1 LATKKI
7 RVYELARELGVENQ
21 VVLDLAEQLKIG
33 VKSHSSSIDDP
44 SADRVRRL
52 ADAEGLR
59 REPIVDEPEPEPKPK
74 RGAKAVE
81 EPPAPVAVAPAPRT
95 DGPAPSPV
103 ADEPEPEPAPHRVV
117 RSTGGIPDM
126 GAPPPPPPRPAPVA
140 APSPAPAAP
149 VERPAA
155 AAAEAPAP
163 VAAAPV
169 APAAAAPAAPV
180 APAASAAPAAPAPA
194 APATPPPPG
203 APPRSATGRAI
214 PPPPGGGRR
223 IPPPPG
229 PRVVPGSG
237 GPGGNRPSGGGG
249 GGGFQRPGGGG
260 GGGFQRPGGGG
271 PGGGGGFQRPG
282 GGPGG
287 GRGGPGGG
295 PGGGPPGRGR
305 PGPQGQRP
313 RRKKRRRRDFEDLG
327 PASMPQ
333 LTPADAPVPEGE
345 IVVERGSTIQEL
357 APKLNRTTADLVRL
371 LFDAGEM
378 VTGTQSLA
386 DEMVDLIAEALGA
399 EVLLVEPGQEAELE
413 LQALLGDDDEDDDAN
428 LESRAPV
435 VTVLGHVDHGKT
447 TLLDTIRNAN
457 VVAGEA
463 GGITQHIGAYKTVHN
478 GHPITFIDT
487 PGHEAFTAMR
497 KRGANATDIAILVVA
512 ADDGVMPQT
521 IEAIN
526 HARAADVPIVV
537 AVTKV
542 DREDSDPT
550 RVRQQLVEREL
561 VPEAW
566 GGDTIVI
573 DVAPPAGIGVQELLE
588 SILLVAEVEELAAN
602 PKSPARAIVLESN
615 LDQGRGPVVTAL
627 IERGTLRVGDPIV
640 AGGAWGKVRA
650 MFDENGQQVQ
660 EAGPST
666 PVEVLG
672 LDDVPLAG
680 DELRA
685 APDEKTARTVAEARS
700 FRRRS
705 ANQKHPMTL
714 AGGARLEDIFAM
726 VQRGEVATLN
736 LLVKADVQGS
746 LEALTDSLRKLDQ
759 EHEEV
764 RLSFVHRAVGGIN
777 ESDINLASV
786 SNATVIGFNVRPDRK
801 ARELARIE
809 GVEMRLYEVIY
820 QVLEDVQSALLGML
834 KPEFE
839 EVVTGDAEVREVF
852 SVPRVGK
859 VAGCY
864 VLNGTITRGSRVR
877 FLREGVVIWNGAIA
891 SLRRFKDD
899 VREVQSGFEC
909 GIGLENYQ
917 DLKPGDVIETY
928 DLKEIARG

>member
-1 LATKKI
+1 M
-7 RVYELARELGVENQ
+7 V
-21 VVLDLAEQLKIG
+21 
-33 VKSHSSSIDDP
+33 
-44 SADRVRRL
+44 
-52 ADAEGLR
+52 
-59 REPIVDEPEPEPKPK
+59 
-74 RGAKAVE
+74 
-81 EPPAPVAVAPAPRT
+81 
-95 DGPAPSPV
+95 
-103 ADEPEPEPAPHRVV
+103 
-117 RSTGGIPDM
+117 
-126 GAPPPPPPRPAPVA
+126 
-140 APSPAPAAP
+140 
-149 VERPAA
+149 
-155 AAAEAPAP
+155 AAEAVASSVPA
-163 VAAAPV
+163 VAEAA
-169 APAAAAPAAPV
+169 
-180 APAASAAPAAPAPA
+180 
-194 APATPPPPG
+194 
-203 APPRSATGRAI
+203 
-214 PPPPGGGRR
+214 
-223 IPPPPG
+223 
-229 PRVVPGSG
+229 
-237 GPGGNRPSGGGG
+237 G
-249 GGGFQRPGGGG
+249 GGGFQR
-260 GGGFQRPGGGG
+260 RARWRW
-271 PGGGGGFQRPG
+271 PGGGGGFSVPVAAPAVARVAPAVAVVV
-282 GGPGG
+282 PVVV
-287 GRGGPGGG
+287 PVVLVVV
-295 PGGGPPGRGR
+295 GRGR

-386 DEMVDLIAEALGA
+386 DEMVELIAEALGA

-428 LESRAPV
+428 LESRAPI
-435 VTVLGHVDHGKT
+435 VTVMGHVDHGKT
-447 TLLDTIRNAN
+447 TLLDAIRHAN

-463 GGITQHIGAYKTVHN
+463 GGITQHIGAYQAVHN

-487 PGHEAFTAMR
+487 PGPRGVHRHAA
-497 KRGANATDIAILVVA
+497 RGANATDIAILVVA

-521 IEAIN
+521 VEAIN
-526 HARAADVPIVV
+526 HARAAEVPIIV
-537 AVTKV
+537 AITKV
-542 DREDSDPT
+542 DREDADPT

-573 DVAPPAGIGVQELLE
+573 DVAPPAGIGVEELLE

-602 PKSPARAIVLESN
+602 PKVPARALVLESN

-627 IERGTLRVGDPIV
+627 VERGTLRVGDPIV

-650 MFDENGQQVQ
+650 MFDEHGQQVT
-660 EAGPST
+660 EAGPS
-666 PVEVLG
+666 
-672 LDDVPLAG
+672 VPGRGARSRRRAPRG
-680 DELRA
+680 RRA
-685 APDEKTARTVAEARS
+685 AGRARREDGPYGRRGPCAY
-700 FRRRS
+700 RRRT
-705 ANQKHPMTL
+705 ANLKHPMSL

-736 LLVKADVQGS
+736 LVLKADVQGS
-746 LEALTDSLRKLDQ
+746 LEALTDALRKLDQ
-759 EHEEV
+759 EHDEV

-777 ESDINLASV
+777 ESDINLAAV
-786 SNATVIGFNVRPDRK
+786 SNATVIGFNVRPDRQ
-801 ARELARIE
+801 ARELAATE

-834 KPEFE
+834 KPEYE

-864 VLNGTITRGSRVR
+864 VRNGTITRGSKVR

-899 VREVQSGFEC
+899 VREVQAGFEC

-928 DLKEIARG
+928 DLKEIAHLIAGHRLTPTNAVQLGGSSSSACCSSLFLESLLLESFAQFGEGFDARALVAHAPVLDERGIGHRHVLARHVDVVAQLVDHLL